1 MSDAQSTK
9 SDPYRATLNL
19 PTTTFAMKANLATK
33 EPQIQGRWQQLGLY
47 ETLVQRESPRGPF
60 VFHDGPPYANGP
72 IHIGHLLNKILKDIV
87 VRSRVMR
94 GHCVDYVPGWDC
106 HGLPIEHK
114 VLKELGAEARN
125 LSTIE
130 VRKRCQEYAA
140 SYVQTQGQQMQRL
153 GTLAN
158 YDHPYLTMAPAYE
171 AGVLE
176 VFSTLIERGL
186 VYRDLKPVHWSVA
199 NRTAL
204 ADAELEYMDRKDPS
218 IYVLFHASLPKH
230 GEAELMI
237 WTTTPWT
244 LPANLAVAVHPR
256 GKYGVY
262 DVELD
267 GRRRKVVVVEELA
280 EKVFA
285 LRGASHTKLDTL
297 TGEQLVGTEYRHP
310 FVERR
315 GKVLPAE
322 YVTFEDGT
330 GLVHTA
336 PGHGVEDYQ
345 TGLKNGLDIY
355 CPVGPDGKYDGTVPE
370 WLRGVDIWK
379 ANPQIIE
386 HLKGLGQLFHHLEFS
401 HSYPHD
407 WRSKTPVIFRATE
420 QWFIGVDKPFDADGK
435 SASLRERAIAAT
447 ENTIEFVP
455 DWGKNRLR
463 GMLEARP
470 DWCISRQRAWGLPIP
485 AFMTPDGKVLLT
497 PMTVRTVATKI
508 RENGSDAW
516 FSLAPEQLLAGYD
529 AKSDPHAPDWMKSNP
544 PELVKGNDIFD
555 VWFESG
561 SSWNAVLRQRQ
572 IGYPAALYL
581 EGSDQHRGW
590 FQTSL
595 LPALGATG
603 RPPFQTLLTHGFMV
617 DGSGHKM
624 SKSAG
629 NALEVDKLLQ
639 QFGADICRWWVSS
652 LNYAHDIKVD
662 LEYFKTA
669 SEEYRKVRNTLRFL
683 LANLDGF
690 DPAQRLPVSEHDM
703 HGIDA
708 WAMQELDAL
717 ITAVQDGYDT
727 YHFKKVREAVF
738 NFCNDTLSAVY
749 LAAIKDRLYCEAKD
763 SPKRRRTQT
772 VIYDIV
778 DALVRILAPILV
790 HTADE
795 AYLELIRMPTEHA
808 TACVHTLVLPEPL
821 GWPKNPA
828 WDEVMALRHRA
839 LKALE
844 DAKAGTGIANPL
856 DAGITVKLSAKAHAA
871 LAPYGPE
878 LADLCGV
885 SRFTLVAHDGAEVIG
900 IDDLRN
906 EPRCQRSWKRDGTVR
921 QRSDGGMLSQRD
933 AEVLGL
939 Q

>member
-1 MSDAQSTK
+1 MSDAQATK
-9 SDPYRATLNL
+9 QDPYRATLNL

-33 EPQIQGRWQQLGLY
+33 EPQIQARWQELSLY
-47 ETLVQRESPRGPF
+47 DTLVQRESPKGPF

-87 VRSRVMR
+87 VRSRVMA

-114 VLKELGAEARN
+114 VLKELGAEAKN

-130 VRKRCQEYAA
+130 VRKRCHDYAA
-140 SYVQTQGQQMQRL
+140 GYVQTQGLQMQRL

-158 YDHPYLTMAPAYE
+158 YAHPYLTMSPGYE

-176 VFSTLIERGL
+176 VFATLIERGL
-186 VYRDLKPVHWSVA
+186 VYRDLKPVHWSIA

-218 IYVLFHASLPKH
+218 IYVLLSSELPKH
-230 GEAELMI
+230 GAVDLMI

-244 LPANLAVAVHPR
+244 LPANLAVAVHPK

-262 DVELD
+262 EVTLD
-267 GRRRKVVVVEELA
+267 GKQRKIVVVEELA

-285 LRGASHTKLDTL
+285 LRGAAFTKLDTL
-297 TGEQLVGTEYRHP
+297 TGEQLVGTEYQHP
-310 FVERR
+310 FAERR
-315 GKVLPAE
+315 GKVLPAD

-345 TGLKNGLDIY
+345 TGLKNGLAIY
-355 CPVGPDGKYDGTVPE
+355 CPVGPDGKYDATVPAF
-370 WLRGVDIWK
+370 LQGIDIWK

-386 HLKGLGQLFHHLEFS
+386 RLKGSGHLFHHLEFT

-420 QWFIGVDKPFDADGK
+420 QWFIGVDKPFEADGK
-435 SASLRERAIAAT
+435 SASLRERALAAT
-447 ENTIEFVP
+447 EHQIEFVP
-455 DWGKNRLR
+455 DWGKNRMR
-463 GMLEARP
+463 GMLESRP

-485 AFMTPDGKVLLT
+485 AFVGADGKTLLT
-497 PMTVRTVATKI
+497 PATVRHLAAKV
-508 RENGSDAW
+508 RDHGSDVW
-516 FSLAPEQLLAGYD
+516 FSRTPAELLAGYD
-529 AKSDPHAPDWMKSNP
+529 VKSDAAAPAWAKESMVGL
-544 PELVKGNDIFD
+544 EKGNDIFD

-572 IGYPAALYL
+572 IGYPAGLYL

-590 FQTSL
+590 FQSSL

-603 RPPFQTLLTHGFMV
+603 RPPFLALLTHGFMV
-617 DGSGHKM
+617 DGSGAKM

-629 NALEVDKLLQ
+629 NALEVDKLLA

-690 DPAQRLPVSEHDM
+690 DPAQRVQVTAADKHT
-703 HGIDA
+703 IDA
-708 WAMQELDAL
+708 WAMHELDAL
-717 ITAVQDGYDT
+717 ITTVREGYDT
-727 YHFKKVREAVF
+727 YQFKKVREAIF

-749 LAAIKDRLYCEAKD
+749 LAAIKDRLYCEAKT
-763 SPKRRRTQT
+763 SVKRRRTQT

-778 DALVRILAPILV
+778 DALVRMLAPILV

-795 AYLELIRMPTEHA
+795 AYLELIRMPSEHA
-808 TACVHTLVLPEPL
+808 TACVHTLVLPELLDGARDPV
-821 GWPKNPA
+821 

-844 DAKAGTGIANPL
+844 DAKASTGIANPL
-856 DAGITVKLSAKAHAA
+856 DAGITVKLSAKAYAT
-871 LAPYGPE
+871 LAPYGGE

-885 SRFTLVAHDGAEVIG
+885 SRFTLVTHDGDEVIG

-906 EPRCQRSWKRDGTVR
+906 EPRCQRSWKRDGTVK
-921 QRSDGGMLSQRD
+921 QRSDGGWLSQRD